1 MAAWPR
7 TVVPISNTDFDVPG
21 PQIARAQSGKVNVR
35 ATTQRGRTWTETYML
50 KVSDE
55 DAKAFLAY
63 VRATWRAG
71 TSFDIVHRDYLTP
84 NGSAEGTPLVKGANQ
99 TGSTIDV
106 DGIAGTPGADWLLA
120 GDIISFAGINCVY
133 DVTADV
139 TEAAGEATIPI
150 SPPIYTGGSP
160 ADDAAVTTTGVAV
173 RAIIAEPPDWPDTS
187 GDSADWGTL
196 TVRFVETL
204 E

>member
-1 MAAWPR
+1 
-7 TVVPISNTDFDVPG
+7 
-21 PQIARAQSGKVNVR
+21 
-35 ATTQRGRTWTETYML
+35 ML

-55 DAKAFLAY
+55 DAKEFLAY

-71 TSFDIVHRDYLTP
+71 TSVDIVHRDYLTP
-84 NGSAEGTPLVKGANQ
+84 NGSAEGTPLVKGASQ

-106 DGIAGTPGADWLLA
+106 DGITGTPGAGWLKA
-120 GDIISFAGINCVY
+120 GDVISFAGINCVY

-139 TEAAGEATIPI
+139 TEAAGDATIPI

-160 ADDAAVTTTGVAV
+160 ADDAAVTITGVSVKAV
-173 RAIIAEPPDWPDTS
+173 IAAPPDWPDTS
-187 GDSADWGTL
+187 GDSADWGVL